1 MTRAKKYCILV
12 GQPKAINSACRT
24 SNIRVKQTWLRGD
37 LHQLYLNQYLLNK
50 YENIFDSVFSNSEI
64 ISKCIL
70 AEREIVDTMQ
80 KMAKA
85 QNEFTKCFGKLVENQ
100 DKMTNALRSVTEK
113 VVKLE
118 KE

>member
-1 MTRAKKYCILV
+1 MKILIASV
-12 GQPKAINSACRT
+12 ILLYVVL
-24 SNIRVKQTWLRGD
+24 IIFIVKQREK
-37 LHQLYLNQYLLNK
+37 NQYLLNK
-50 YENIFDSVFSNSEI
+50 YENIFDSVLSNSKI

-80 KMAKA
+80 KMAKT
-85 QNEFTKCFGKLVENQ
+85 QNEFTKFFGKLVENQ